1 MSEEYLDKIS
11 ERLGFEGDAAIDYSL
26 NNQAMIYSNR
36 NVITA
41 FMAGIEWQKA
51 KSIALIDAEI
61 KHLKESKV

>member
-11 ERLGFEGDAAIDYSL
+11 EIFGFEGDVAIDYSL

-41 FMAGIEWQKA
+41 FMAGIKWQKE
-51 KSIALIDAEI
+51 KSIALTDAEI
-61 KHLKESKV
+61 KYLKESKI